1 MVSID
6 ANANLTGAGKSYN
19 RRIVLCGVAM
29 SLFSRLLGQITAR
42 APASMRQA
50 PRTYP
55 ATAAELQDDRLMQQ
69 GWYYGVELL
78 EGLGMKGLFPA
89 DLPMLPRQMMRRIDL
104 AGAACLD
111 MGTMEGLMPVLMCRG
126 GASRVL
132 AVDAS
137 EHCLE
142 KIDAVRHYHGVDFD
156 FRSVGLMYD
165 LYDKLAGESFD
176 LINCSGLLY
185 HVVSPMHVLLG
196 VRPLLKRN
204 GLMIIST
211 NVVISDRHLMEFN
224 DGGRLQE
231 ETNTFW
237 YLSVKYFDYMLRFLK
252 LQPVDFAYYPHSLI
266 RSDVRYVADVNSG
279 YLSVV
284 CRAHDAV
291 LPVAEEAWMGRA
303 IHDSWEMTGLT
314 DWQRAAQQPRSV
326 IRYKKEPDA
335 AFWRADGS
343 GLDLHAAVVAAP
355 DPAPATDPADAH
367 FLHLSHLS

>member
-1 MVSID
+1 
-6 ANANLTGAGKSYN
+6 
-19 RRIVLCGVAM
+19 M
-29 SLFSRLLGQITAR
+29 SLFSRLLGQIGSRTHTHTSKPAPPR
-42 APASMRQA
+42 A
-50 PRTYP
+50 YP
-55 ATAAELQDDRLMQQ
+55 SSVAQLQNDRLMQQ
-69 GWYYGVELL
+69 GWYYGMELI
-78 EGLGMKGLFPA
+78 EGFGMQGIYPEDF
-89 DLPMLPRQMMRRIDL
+89 PMLPRQMMRNCEL
-104 AGAACLD
+104 HGAECLD
-111 MGTMEGLMPVLMCRG
+111 IGTMEGLMPVLMCRG

-132 AVDAS
+132 ATDAS

-142 KIDAVRHYHGVDFD
+142 KIDAVKHYYGVDFD
-156 FRSVGLMYD
+156 FRTVGLMYD
-165 LYDKLAGESFD
+165 LHQKLPGEGFD

-211 NVVISDRHLMEFN
+211 NVVISERHLMEFN

-237 YLSVKYFDYMLRFLK
+237 YLSVKYLDYMLRFLK
-252 LQPVDFAYYPHSLI
+252 LQPLDFAYYPHRLI
-266 RSDVRYVADVNSG
+266 RSNVRYLTDVNSG

-291 LPVAEEAWMGRA
+291 LPVAGESWMGKA
-303 IHDSWEMTGLT
+303 VAESWEMTGLS
-314 DWQRAAQQPRSV
+314 DWQRAAQQTRSA

-355 DPAPATDPADAH
+355 DPAPATDPADTH